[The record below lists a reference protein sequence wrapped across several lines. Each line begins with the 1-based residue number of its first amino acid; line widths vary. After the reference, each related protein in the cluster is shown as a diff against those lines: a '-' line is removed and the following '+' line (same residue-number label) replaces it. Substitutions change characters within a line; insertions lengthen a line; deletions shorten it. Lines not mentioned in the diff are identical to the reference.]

1 MAISI
6 KKISQNTN
14 ILPVSASSLVATR
27 NMTRNFGQPEDYVE
41 MHIADPSGRV
51 VLSLTPFTN
60 YTVPSTFVT
69 ASQIHELTFDPAT
82 DISNAGIQF
91 GSYTVTYN
99 IFRPKVVTSYLP
111 NFFIKEISGDRTEI
125 RLSSNTVPEAL
136 VVGGTTAFINEFQS
150 TIYFKEFYLNFG
162 RNNIVP
168 AINIALDQNTNP
180 DTILVKLINPLPA
193 QYAVNNTLSIVD
205 EISNQQIF
213 EADVTIDPVVTTYP
227 TLRGPNFD
235 LDLDNLRVGST
246 PYYNFNQITSSQPGF
261 TALQTLLGQISASN
275 FQINIDYT
283 DYENFVH
290 FSSAARRLEGFK
302 YKITNIQTY
311 TANSASLASSTS
323 PTAKLDALSY
333 QNKIDGVIQSFD
345 GYEQYLYFE
354 SSSYTWPKTTST
366 KPYTNALTSSA
377 TAVNWYNGNY
387 DSASLYDD
395 NNQNYI
401 LYTLPSYIT
410 ENTDNEL
417 VFKFVASI
425 GQMFD
430 DIWIHTKAITDLY
443 QSKNALTQGISKD
456 LVYFALQSMGV
467 NVYTDQDGKDVFQY
481 LFGTNA
487 AGGYLPVTSSY
498 QTLVSAS
505 NYQLS
510 GQDQQKSIYK
520 RLYHNLPLLLKSK
533 GTTRFI
539 QYLNTIFGIP
549 NTVMSYVEYGGADKV
564 SSSFEYEYDRFTYGL
579 QLSGS
584 NRITIP
590 WNYVS
595 QSYVRTGY
603 TEVVPDGIEF
613 RFKASPSYAATQ
625 SLFYSGS
632 NFQLQL
638 IHTST
643 GSNDSIYSG
652 STGNFGYFKFF
663 LSNPTLLAINYITS
677 STIPVF
683 TTGSDGDTS
692 WYNVLVQRRYPNKPL
707 SNIGDPQFYDIYVKN
722 NVYGEIGHT
731 TSASLYI
738 PNALINLNWSREG
751 TMTFGSGS
759 LPFSGSIQE
768 IRLWSNYVSES
779 AFNFHVLNPESIEGN
794 YTSSAFNDLA
804 ARWTL
809 GNNLYTYNHSL
820 TSSIASTAPDQKIQR
835 FTASFAN
842 FPNKNNYISFTE
854 TYYANVANSGYANP
868 VTDKV
873 RILSGSTYGTQL
885 LPNKSIEIQPT
896 TTITKDIHLLDAG
909 LSPQDEIDRD
919 IIAQL
924 GSLYNVDDIIGNPMG
939 DGYGE
944 LDTLRTNY
952 FKKYINKYNYKDY
965 ISLIDFFHNS
975 LFKTLKDFTPARTDL
990 VTGITIRPHLLERSN
1005 EEIGDP
1011 SVTQH
1016 NNFSQS
1022 IDLLSITGSNPGGYN
1037 FPTYSFTQSTNV
1049 GPVILQSDDR
1059 DFFTGILSGSLI
1071 DYHTDFI
1078 VNNENPFTQYR
1089 QNQTIPYSQSIW
1101 NVNYNPLL
1109 NNVSTGPTSSLINKQ
1124 ILLNGVAFSK
1134 NSIYVT
1140 ESIQF
1145 QDFTYDYTRH
1155 INGRY
1160 DGSKST
1166 SYTFTDYTPP
1176 SGSYVGDKS
1185 DIGKA
1190 AIDNFDS
1197 CIYEFNWGGG
1207 GYPENSFGGSFSM
1220 GNIYLIGKNRDDVF
1234 IIPPDDDNYYWF
1246 LERAFYHL
1254 NTIKQKSYV
1263 NPNALN
1269 NKVQA
1274 LYPGI
1279 VLEDTSYWISSDF
1292 NDNVDN
1298 STSYQQA
1305 RLYIIGTPPTIPT
1318 PYIEVYENLEN
1329 ASIPGDLFNRFIPV
1343 GTRNA
1348 AGTQLTGSSI
1358 SASLAMN
1365 NISSSLKNGDRWFV
1379 SLYNGYGKITGSS
1392 TFTGPDGLKNIAD
1405 GTDLNQVGYP
1415 FEIDRVERIKV
1426 IQTYVTESFMRIHLK
1441 DSAQTMLSIVPLGN
1455 NVAGVPDNEHIIG
1468 KISTFK
1474 GYGLILTKGV
1484 PSNQVVM
1491 YGDKWQNF
1499 SVTTGYATTLYPKP
1513 LITQEAKY
1521 ITSTYGNRP

>member
-14 ILPVSASSLVATR
+14 ILPVSASNLVATR

-41 MHIADPSGRV
+41 MHIADPSGKV

-125 RLSSNTVPEAL
+125 RLSSNTVPETL
-136 VVGGTTAFINEFQS
+136 IVDGTTTFINEFQS

-168 AINIALDQNTNP
+168 AINIALDQNSTP
-180 DTILVKLINPLPA
+180 DTILIKLINPLPA

-205 EISNQQIF
+205 EISNPQIF
-213 EADVTIDPVVTTYP
+213 EADVTIDPVVATYP

-235 LDLDNLRVGST
+235 LDLDSLRVGST

-261 TALQTLLGQISASN
+261 AALQTLLGQISASN
-275 FQINIDYT
+275 FNINVDYT

-323 PTAKLDALSY
+323 PTAQLDALSY
-333 QNKIDGVIQSFD
+333 QNKINGVIQSFD

-366 KPYTNALTSSA
+366 KPYINALTSSA
-377 TAVNWYNGNY
+377 LAVNWYNENY

-417 VFKFVASI
+417 AFKFVSSV

-430 DIWIHTKAITDLY
+430 DIWIHIKAITDLY

-456 LVYFALQSMGV
+456 LVYFALQSLGI
-467 NVYTDQDGKDVFQY
+467 NVYTDQDGNDVFQY
-481 LFGTNA
+481 LYGTNA
-487 AGGYLPVTSSY
+487 AGGYLPATSSY

-549 NTVMSYVEYGGADKV
+549 DTIMSYVEYGGVDKV

-584 NRITIP
+584 NKITIP

-595 QSYVRTGY
+595 QSKVRSGY
-603 TEVVPDGIEF
+603 NDVVPDGIEF

-638 IHTST
+638 IYTST
-643 GSNDSIYSG
+643 GSSDSIYSG
-652 STGNFGYFKFF
+652 STGNFGYIKFF
-663 LSNPTLLAINYITS
+663 LNEPLVPVRYVTS

-692 WYNVLVQRRYPNKPL
+692 WYNVLVQRRYPNKPV
-707 SNIGDPQFYDIYVKN
+707 SGVGDPQFYDIYIKN

-731 TSASLYI
+731 TSASLYFAAA
-738 PNALINLNWSREG
+738 PTVNYNWSRPG
-751 TMTFGSGS
+751 AITFGSGS
-759 LPFSGSIQE
+759 YPFSGSIQE

-779 AFNFHVLNPESIEGN
+779 AFNFHVLNPESIESN
-794 YTSSAFNDLA
+794 TTSSAFNDLA
-804 ARWTL
+804 ARWPL

-820 TSSIASTAPDQKIQR
+820 ISNVASTSPDQAIQS

-842 FPNKNNYISFTE
+842 FPNNNNYTSFTE
-854 TYYANVANSGYANP
+854 VYYANAANSGYANP
-868 VTDKV
+868 VTDKI
-873 RILSGSTYGTQL
+873 RIPSGSTYGTQL

-924 GSLYNVDDIIGNPMG
+924 GSLYNVDDIIGNPNG
-939 DGYGE
+939 SGYSE

-965 ISLIDFFHNS
+965 INLIDFFHNS

-990 VTGITIRPHLLERSN
+990 VTGVTIRPHLLERAN
-1005 EEIGDP
+1005 EEIFDP
-1011 SVTQH
+1011 TATEH

-1037 FPTYSFTQSTNV
+1037 FPTYSYSQSTNV
-1049 GPVILQSDDR
+1049 GHIMLQSDDR
-1059 DFFTGILSGSLI
+1059 DFFTGILSGSTL

-1078 VNNENPFTQYR
+1078 VNNDNPYTRY
-1089 QNQTIPYSQSIW
+1089 NQDQTSSFSQSIW
-1101 NVNYNPLL
+1101 NVNYNPTL
-1109 NNVSTGPTSSLINKQ
+1109 NNVSTGPTSSLISKKT
-1124 ILLNGVAFSK
+1124 LLNGIAFSK
-1134 NSIYVT
+1134 DSVYVT

-1160 DGSKST
+1160 NGSKST
-1166 SYTFTDYTPP
+1166 SYKFTYYTPK
-1176 SGSYVGDKS
+1176 SGSHIGDKS
-1185 DIGKA
+1185 FGLKA

-1207 GYPENSFGGSFSM
+1207 GYPENSFGGTFSM

-1234 IIPPDDDNYYWF
+1234 IMPPDDDNYYWF

-1254 NTIKQKSYV
+1254 NTIKQKSYSAT
-1263 NPNALN
+1263 NGLNAR
-1269 NKVQA
+1269 VQA

-1279 VLEDTSYWISSDF
+1279 VLEDASYWIPSSY
-1292 NDNVDN
+1292 NPLSGSSN
-1298 STSYQQA
+1298 Y
-1305 RLYIIGTPPTIPT
+1305 
-1318 PYIEVYENLEN
+1318 
-1329 ASIPGDLFNRFIPV
+1329 DLFY
-1343 GTRNA
+1343 
-1348 AGTQLTGSSI
+1348 LTGSLTYPDTPHVKIYEQNTSTDSLIPTGVRIGSTQQTGSLVTASI
-1358 SASLAMN
+1358 AMTD
-1365 NISSSLKNGDRWFV
+1365 ISSSLLDGDRWFASFYFANAAV
-1379 SLYNGYGKITGSS
+1379 ITSTIVGSQ
-1392 TFTGPDGLKNIAD
+1392 TGLGNVAD
-1405 GTDLNQVGYP
+1405 GTEFYQKGYP
-1415 FEIDRVERIKV
+1415 FEIDRIERSANISY
-1426 IQTYVTESFMRIHLK
+1426 IILK
-1441 DSAQTMLSIVPLGN
+1441 DSPSTILNYFPSVYIS
-1455 NVAGVPDNEHIIG
+1455 PDPYTNSVIIG
-1468 KISTFK
+1468 ANTFLAVGGVNYYY

-1499 SVTTGYATTLYPKP
+1499 GVTTGYATTLYPKP
-1513 LITQEAKY
+1513 LIVQEAKY

>member
-1 MAISI
+1 MAIAI

-14 ILPVSASSLVATR
+14 ILPVSASSLVATK

-41 MHIADPSGRV
+41 MHIADPSGKV

-60 YTVPSTFVT
+60 YTVPSTFVSS
-69 ASQIHELTFDPAT
+69 SQIHELTFDPAT

-99 IFRPKVVTSYLP
+99 IFRPKVIASYLP

-125 RLSSNTVPEAL
+125 RLSSNTIPEATL
-136 VVGGTTAFINEFQS
+136 TAGTTTFINEFQS
-150 TIYFKEFYLNFG
+150 TPYFKEFYLNFG

-168 AINIALDQNTNP
+168 AINIALDLNTNP
-180 DTILVKLINPLPA
+180 DTILIKLINPLPA

-213 EADVTIDPVVTTYP
+213 EADVTIDPVVATYP

-235 LDLDNLRVGST
+235 LDLDSLRVGST

-261 TALQTLLGQISASN
+261 ATLQTLLGQVSASN
-275 FQINIDYT
+275 FNINIDYT

-311 TANSASLASSTS
+311 TANSASLATSTS
-323 PTAKLDALSY
+323 PTAQLDALAY
-333 QNKIDGVIQSFD
+333 QNKINSIIQSFD

-366 KPYTNALTSSA
+366 KPYINALTSSA
-377 TAVNWYNGNY
+377 TAVNWYNGNH

-410 ENTDNEL
+410 ENTDNESA
-417 VFKFVASI
+417 FKFAASI

-430 DIWIHTKAITDLY
+430 DVWIHIKAITDLY

-456 LVYFALQSMGV
+456 LVYFALQSLGV

-481 LFGTNA
+481 LYGTNA
-487 AGGYLPVTSSY
+487 NGGYLPVTSSY

-539 QYLNTIFGIP
+539 QYLNTVFGIP
-549 NTVMSYVEYGGADKV
+549 DTVMSYVEYGGVDKV
-564 SSSFEYEYDRFTYGL
+564 SSSFEYEYDRFTYAL
-579 QLSGS
+579 NVSGS
-584 NRITIP
+584 NTITVP
-590 WNYVS
+590 WNYTS
-595 QSYVRTGY
+595 QSKARTGNNDI
-603 TEVVPDGIEF
+603 VPNGIEF
-613 RFKASPSYAATQ
+613 RFKASPSYASTQ

-638 IHTST
+638 IYTNT
-643 GSNDSIYSG
+643 GSVDSIYSG
-652 STGNFGYFKFF
+652 STGNFGYVKFF
-663 LSNPTLLAINYITS
+663 LSNPVSPSLYVTS

-683 TTGSDGDTS
+683 TTGSNGDTN
-692 WYNVLVQRRYPNKPL
+692 WYNVLVQRRYPDKQL
-707 SNIGDPQFYDIYVKN
+707 SDIGDPQFYDVYVKN
-722 NVYGEIGHT
+722 NTYGEIGHVA
-731 TSASLYI
+731 SASLYFASS
-738 PNALINLNWSREG
+738 PLININWYREG
-751 TMTFGSGS
+751 GMKFGGGS
-759 LPFSGSIQE
+759 TPFSGSIQE
-768 IRLWSNYVSES
+768 IRLWSNYISES
-779 AFNFHVLNPESIEGN
+779 AFDFHVLNPESIEGN
-794 YTSSAFNDLA
+794 YTSSAFNDLT
-804 ARWTL
+804 ARYPL

-820 TSSIASTAPDQKIQR
+820 TGNVASTAPDQAIQS
-835 FTASFAN
+835 FTASFAS
-842 FPNKNNYISFTE
+842 FPNRNNYTSFTE
-854 TYYANVANSGYANP
+854 TYYANAANSGYANP

-873 RILSGSTYGTQL
+873 RIPSGSTYGTQL

-924 GSLYNVDDIIGNPMG
+924 GSLYNVDDIIGNPSG
-939 DGYGE
+939 TGYSE
-944 LDTLRTNY
+944 LDTLRTDY
-952 FKKYINKYNYKDY
+952 FKKYVNKYNYKDY
-965 ISLIDFFHNS
+965 ISLIDYFHNS

-1005 EEIGDP
+1005 EEIIDP
-1011 SVTQH
+1011 SAAKH
-1016 NNFSQS
+1016 NNYSES
-1022 IDLLSITGSNPGGYN
+1022 IDLLSITGSNPGGYT
-1037 FPTYSFTQSTNV
+1037 FPVYNFTQSTNV

-1059 DFFTGILSGSLI
+1059 DFFTGVLSGSLI
-1071 DYHTDFI
+1071 DYYTDFI
-1078 VNNENPFTQYR
+1078 TKNDNPYTRY
-1089 QNQTIPYSQSIW
+1089 NQDQTSSYSQSVW
-1101 NVNYNPLL
+1101 NVSYNPTL
-1109 NNVSTGPTSSLINKQ
+1109 NNVSTAPTSSLINKQ
-1124 ILLNGVAFSK
+1124 TLLNGVALSK
-1134 NSIYVT
+1134 TSVYVT

-1155 INGRY
+1155 VNGRY
-1160 DGSKST
+1160 DGSTST
-1166 SYTFTDYTPP
+1166 SYTFTDYTPA

-1185 DIGKA
+1185 YGLKA

-1197 CIYEFNWGGG
+1197 CIYEFNFGGG
-1207 GYPENSFGGSFSM
+1207 GYPENSYGGTFSM
-1220 GNIYLIGKNRDDVF
+1220 GNIYLIGKDRDDVF

-1246 LERAFYHL
+1246 LDRAFYHL
-1254 NTIKQKSYV
+1254 NTIKQKSYGAT
-1263 NPNALN
+1263 NGLNARI
-1269 NKVQA
+1269 QS
-1274 LYPGI
+1274 LYSGV
-1279 VLEDTSYWISSDF
+1279 VLEDASYWISSYYNPIPNGVY
-1292 NDNVDN
+1292 NDLFYVTGSLTYPNTPYVKFYETSQSVDLYIPLGTRVGSTQQTGSLAVN
-1298 STSYQQA
+1298 STA
-1305 RLYIIGTPPTIPT
+1305 M
-1318 PYIEVYENLEN
+1318 IE
-1329 ASIPGDLFNRFIPV
+1329 
-1343 GTRNA
+1343 
-1348 AGTQLTGSSI
+1348 
-1358 SASLAMN
+1358 
-1365 NISSSLKNGDRWFV
+1365 ISSSLVDGDRWFV
-1379 SLYNGYGKITGSS
+1379 SLYEADGVNTSLGLYSNKT
-1392 TFTGPDGLKNIAD
+1392 GLKNIAD
-1405 GTDLNQVGYP
+1405 GSNLFQVGYP
-1415 FEIDRVERIKV
+1415 FEIDRIERITSGSNNISFIIFKDTPNTILNFV
-1426 IQTYVTESFMRIHLK
+1426 SPISYVPGISNYT
-1441 DSAQTMLSIVPLGN
+1441 
-1455 NVAGVPDNEHIIG
+1455 HIIG
-1468 KISTFK
+1468 AAGSSLPYYL
-1474 GYGLILTKGV
+1474 GYGMLLTKGV

-1499 SVTTGYATTLYPKP
+1499 SVTSGYATTLYPKP